1 MSKVLYYLVLIPL
14 SKLPLGVL
22 YGISDFLYL
31 LLYKI
36 LSYRQK
42 VVRTNLVKSFPNKSK
57 KEIEVI
63 EKDFYR
69 HFCDLLVES
78 VRMFSISASEI
89 KARSFLTNPELFN
102 QLYDEGRSIVLVGGH
117 YNNWEIG
124 AAILPAQVK
133 HHIIGIYAPL
143 TNPFFNAKILESRSK
158 FGMEMLA
165 KKEVKAGFEKYKN
178 QASAFIFATDQSP
191 THSKQVHWSTFL
203 HQPTAIHLGAESF
216 ARQYGYAV
224 VFMYVT
230 KVKRGYYTME
240 AKLLEADPANTR
252 EGEITEKHKLW
263 LEKQIEAEPRYWLW
277 THKRWKRKFKE
288 GDQMY
293 TGVPTQ

>member
-1 MSKVLYYLVLIPL
+1 MSKVLYYLVLLPL
-14 SKLPLGVL
+14 SKLPFGVL

-31 LLYKI
+31 VLYK
-36 LSYRQK
+36 LLKYRQK
-42 VVRTNLVKSFPNKSK
+42 VVRTNLVNSFPDRSV
-57 KEIEVI
+57 KEIEAI
-63 EKDFYR
+63 EKDFYK

-78 VRMFSISASEI
+78 VKMFSISKSEI
-89 KARSFLTNPELFN
+89 RDRSILTNPELFN
-102 QLYDEGRSIVLVGGH
+102 KLYQEGKSIILVGGH

-143 TNPFFNAKILESRSK
+143 SNPFFNDKISKSRSK
-158 FGMEMLA
+158 FGMEMLP

-178 QASAFIFATDQSP
+178 ELPAFIFATDQSP
-191 THSKQVHWSTFL
+191 THSKQVHWSIFL
-203 HQPTAIHLGAESF
+203 NQPTAIHLGAESF
-216 ARQYGYAV
+216 ARQYGHTV
-224 VFMYVT
+224 VFIYVN

-240 AKLLEADPANTR
+240 AKILEADPANTK

-263 LEKQIEAEPRYWLW
+263 LERQIQEEPRYWLW

-293 TGVPTQ
+293 ELANNH